1 MKPYPMKSQGHSS
14 VGRIARKPRYQ
25 LDFGDHMACCEE
37 NFQRLQRLLP
47 LTQRDDHWQFGIDA
61 PGQLSGRIELSVI
74 ERSRFTTT
82 LSITQYGLLTWL
94 GAHQLVVRMYHDAR
108 VAEVIACKKGRQLR
122 EYYNYPNCNMFHED
136 EKVQL
141 NRYLGEWL
149 SHCLRYGHS
158 LNEIVLA

>member
-1 MKPYPMKSQGHSS
+1 MKPYSNKSASQSS

-25 LDFGDHMACCEE
+25 LDFGEHMACCEE

-47 LTQRDDHWQFGIDA
+47 MMQRDDQLQFGIDA
-61 PGQLSGRIELSVI
+61 PGQVSGRIELSVI

-94 GAHQLVVRMYHDAR
+94 GAHQLVVRMYHDAS

-122 EYYNYPNCNMFHED
+122 EYYSYPNCNMFHED